1 MLLRSM
7 AWRMVRRPVLRAQ
20 LRVAA
25 QVALRAALVVV
36 CLSVTLPALA
46 QNRAAADALF
56 NAGRDAMTLGD
67 YELACR
73 KFAESN
79 RLDRA
84 VGTLLNLGNCEDK
97 RGRLATAWLRYAEA
111 LEMLSESDPRH
122 AFAQRAVEELE
133 PRVPRLIVDL
143 APDAPSGTRVHRNRQ
158 PIDDVLGAPVRLD
171 PGTYSIVVEAPQHEA
186 QLYEVELA
194 SGDVKRLQV
203 RPGVRLQLEED
214 PPPVGAFRAPPT
226 TPPPAR
232 KVNPLGY
239 VFGGLGAASG
249 LTALT
254 FGALTFNEWL
264 TIKDECPA
272 PDDCSAKGYK
282 ASQAGQRY
290 EYLYIG
296 FGAAAALSLGAAT
309 YFFLSDGEDE
319 SAPRIE
325 AGQFGPT
332 TGVRIRGQF

>member
-1 MLLRSM
+1 MALR
-7 AWRMVRRPVLRAQ
+7 L
-20 LRVAA
+20 
-25 QVALRAALVVV
+25 ALRAVLVLVG
-36 CLSVTLPALA
+36 LSGSQQLWA

-56 NAGRDAMTLGD
+56 NAGRDAMTEGN

-111 LEMLSESDPRH
+111 LEMLSDSDPRY

-133 PRVPRLIVDL
+133 PRVPRLIVEL
-143 APDAPSGTRVHRNRQ
+143 APDAPPGTQVHRNRQ
-158 PIDDVLGAPVRLD
+158 PIDDVLGVPVRLD
-171 PGTYSIVVEAPQHEA
+171 PGSYSILVEAAQHDA

-194 SGDVKRLQV
+194 TSDLKRLQV
-203 RPGVRLQLEED
+203 RPGARLQVDAASPSEVTAV
-214 PPPVGAFRAPPT
+214 PPKAPPAA
-226 TPPPAR
+226 PA
-232 KVNPLGY
+232 VNPLGY
-239 VFGGLGAASG
+239 VFGGLGAAAG
-249 LTALT
+249 VTALT

-264 TIKDECPA
+264 TVKDECVA
-272 PDDCSAKGYK
+272 PDDCTPNGYK
-282 ASQAGQRY
+282 ASQTGQRY

-296 FGAAAALSLGAAT
+296 FGAAAVLSLGAAT
-309 YFFLSDGEDE
+309 YFFLSNDSSE

-325 AGQFGPT
+325 AGQFGAT
-332 TGVRIRGQF
+332 TGVRVRGQF